1 MFSTIGYYIC
11 IPFAWLVRFFYELT
25 SSYGMAIILF
35 TLVIKLILLPFQMKS
50 KKSMMRMNRMSGRMQ
65 EIQKKY
71 ANNQIKMNEEL
82 QKFYQEEGFNPMSGC
97 LWSFLPLPI
106 LIALYSIIRQPITH
120 FMMLGE
126 DVLHSLIQTA
136 YDAGINLS
144 SVVQLA
150 EDGTMVLNDG
160 VPQVLTYGQINLA
173 NLLRTEMPEAVSNID
188 GWINMD
194 YDFLGLNLAAN
205 PWDMVTGFQF
215 NWLHIGLILIPILA
229 GGVQLLMSVI
239 MMKQQPQQNASAA
252 RSTKMMMYFMPLF
265 SVYIAFLMPAALG
278 VYWIAQSAFSLIQ
291 ELVLNKF
298 FKTRLEAEETAREE
312 ARQADR
318 QKRIEEGR
326 RQQEEQRKQ
335 AQTEKKQTLKEK
347 QKAARAA
354 KAAKAARA
362 ETSTTEAGRVGNR
375 PYARGR
381 AYKADRY
388 DEEV

>member
-1 MFSTIGYYIC
+1 MFSTIGYLIC
-11 IPFAWLVRFFYELT
+11 VPFAALVRLFYNLT
-25 SSYGMAIILF
+25 GSYGMSLILF

-126 DVLHSLIQTA
+126 DVLHNLIQTV
-136 YDAGINLS
+136 YDAGIDLS

-150 EDGTMVLNDG
+150 EDGSMVLNDG

-291 ELVLNKF
+291 ELILNKF
-298 FKTRLEAEETAREE
+298 FKKRLEAEETAREE